1 VKLFLTTVLLLSS
14 LSAFADKHGHHG
26 HEGHKKGMG
35 AHEHGSLTLEVAV
48 DGKQINI
55 EIEAPA
61 ESFLGFEYIAQTEK
75 EKAAYARAETLWTK
89 ELLTKLFITDA
100 ALGCTLGETSFKQV
114 LEEHADT
121 KEKNKKSGQ
130 HSEIQA
136 SAVVNCQKDLKG
148 QSATVA
154 FKKEFTKIKK
164 MALDLAGSETKTIQI
179 KKASEVI
186 KL

>member
-1 VKLFLTTVLLLSS
+1 MKLLLLTLLLMSS
-14 LSAFADKHGHHG
+14 LSVYADKHG

-48 DGKQINI
+48 EGKQINI

-61 ESFLGFEYIAQTEK
+61 ESFLGFEYAPQTEK
-75 EKAAYARAETLWTK
+75 ERAAFTKAETLWTK
-89 ELLTKLFITDA
+89 ELLTKLFIPDA
-100 ALGCTLGETSFKQV
+100 ALGCTLGEASFKQV
-114 LEEHADT
+114 LEEHAET

-130 HSEIQA
+130 HSEVQA
-136 SAVVNCQKDLKG
+136 SAVITCLKDLKG
-148 QSATVA
+148 QSATIA

-164 MALDLAGSETKTIQI
+164 MAVDLAGSDTKTIQI
-179 KKASEVI
+179 KKATEVI

>member
-1 VKLFLTTVLLLSS
+1 MKFFLTTLLLFTS

-35 AHEHGSLTLEVAV
+35 AHEHGSFTLEVAV
-48 DGKQINI
+48 EGKQINI
-55 EIEAPA
+55 EVESPA
-61 ESFLGFEYIAQTEK
+61 ESFLGFEYVAQTEK
-75 EKAAYARAETLWTK
+75 EKAAYFKAETLWTK
-89 ELLTKLFITDA
+89 DLLTKLFITDA

-164 MALDLAGSETKTIQI
+164 MTVDLAGSETKKIQI
-179 KKASEVI
+179 KKATEVI